1 MTTTTET
8 NRFRVYTRKNM
19 DDIPQIRALPE
30 SERVAMSAVS
40 AVLPFRVNQ
49 YVVDEL
55 IKWSD
60 VPNDPM
66 FQLTFPQPEMLA
78 PEDVSH
84 MTELVGT
91 GASADVVK
99 AAARGIQRR
108 LNPHPAGQ
116 KELNAPHLGEDVVPG
131 VQHKYRETALFFP
144 SAGQTCHAYCTYCFR
159 WAQFVGLDDLKFA
172 SKEADTLVRYLKAHP
187 EIRSV
192 LITGGDPMVMKTKV
206 LRRFIEPLLDPKLS
220 HIESIRF
227 GSKALAYWPFRFT
240 TDDDADD
247 LMRLFEEVREAG
259 KHVAFMAHYSHP
271 RELETTEAQAAA
283 RRVLSAGAVIRCQA
297 PLIRHVNDASE
308 VWSRMWRMQTR
319 LGMVPYYMFVERD
332 TGAARYFE
340 VPLSRAHR
348 IFNDAYSR
356 VSGLARTVRGPSMS
370 ATPGKVVIDGITKI
384 NGEKVF
390 ALRFLQGRDPDW
402 VGKPF
407 FAQFDDEA
415 MWLDDLEPAFGQTEF
430 FFEAGMRKILRDAQ
444 GPRRGLHLLNAS
456 NGRAASTGA

>member
-1 MTTTTET
+1 
-8 NRFRVYTRKNM
+8 
-19 DDIPQIRALPE
+19 
-30 SERVAMSAVS
+30 
-40 AVLPFRVNQ
+40 
-49 YVVDEL
+49 
-55 IKWSD
+55 
-60 VPNDPM
+60 
-66 FQLTFPQPEMLA
+66 
-78 PEDVSH
+78 
-84 MTELVGT
+84 
-91 GASADVVK
+91 
-99 AAARGIQRR
+99 
-108 LNPHPAGQ
+108 
-116 KELNAPHLGEDVVPG
+116 
-131 VQHKYRETALFFP
+131 
-144 SAGQTCHAYCTYCFR
+144 
-159 WAQFVGLDDLKFA
+159 
-172 SKEADTLVRYLKAHP
+172 
-187 EIRSV
+187 
-192 LITGGDPMVMKTKV
+192 MVMKTKV

-271 RELETTEAQAAA
+271 RELETTEAQAAV
-283 RRVLSAGAVIRCQA
+283 RRMLSAGAVIRCQA

-348 IFNDAYSR
+348 IFNDAYNR
-356 VSGLARTVRGPSMS
+356 VSGLARTVRGPSML

-415 MWLDDLEPAFGQTEF
+415 TWLDDLEPAFGQTEF
-430 FFEAGMRKILRDAQ
+430 FFEAGMRKILRGAQ
-444 GPRRGLHLLNAS
+444 GPRRGLHLLHS
-456 NGRAASTGA
+456 RNGRAASTGA